1 MELTLRKY
9 DSDTTIFALSG
20 SLLADHEGAQL
31 FTAFEQAVSDG
42 APNVILDLS
51 ALKHVNSSGLGIFIR
66 MLTRART
73 QGGDVVITGINS
85 GVSNLFT
92 ITKLHTIFRF
102 APTVEEAV
110 ALIRKS

>member
-1 MELTLRKY
+1 MELTSKKLDGKTMLF
-9 DSDTTIFALSG
+9 SLEG
-20 SLLADHEGAQL
+20 SLLADMEGARL
-31 FTAFEQAVSDG
+31 FSAFEQAVSEG
-42 APNVILDLS
+42 CPNIVLDMS

-73 QGGDVVITGINS
+73 QGGDVVITGINQ

-102 APTVEEAV
+102 APTQEEAL
-110 ALIRKS
+110 ALLRK